1 MNKKK
6 IIKIVLLALFI
17 ILAVFLGIII
27 RRMIIISDITNKVS
41 KYKDNNN
48 HYEKIVTEYNGESKT
63 TSEYYCKDK
72 NAVMIVETTTK
83 QSSEKKK
90 LTQYFKGE
98 KSNSYFDVGTTKI
111 AVLNSNGVPSKIE
124 IWGIDYNNSLWNLFY
139 LALITPINTIEY
151 NGKECYFLD
160 SPELRHSYIEKE
172 TGLVLK
178 AIDGKSENEPSSIL
192 EYEYNFDNVDD
203 SIFIEP
209 DIGQYTIQEN
219 Q

>member
-1 MNKKK
+1 MEKKK
-6 IIKIVLLALFI
+6 IIKIVLLVVFI
-17 ILAVFLGIII
+17 ILVIFLGIII
-27 RRMIIISDITNKVS
+27 RRMIIISDISNKVS
-41 KYKDNNN
+41 QYKNNNN
-48 HYEKIVTEYNGESKT
+48 HYEKIITDYNGESKT
-63 TSEYYCKDK
+63 TSEYYCKGE

-83 QSSEKKK
+83 QSNEIKK

-98 KSNSYFDVGTTKI
+98 TSNSYFDVGTTKL

-160 SPELRHSYIEKE
+160 SAELRHSYIEKE

-178 AIDGKSENEPSSIL
+178 AIDGKSKNEPSSIS

-203 SIFIEP
+203 SIFVEP
-209 DIGQYTIQEN
+209 DISEYTIQEN